1 MPKAATPYPGLDPHR
16 PEPRH
21 AAKTGATRVAP
32 RALPHTRSNARPSA
46 FTMRNNA
53 ARSRVARLQAA
64 AEAAR
69 AEAVAAKEA
78 ARAAEAAAR
87 AAEAAAAKAKAEAE
101 AMAHF
106 AKAREEADKRWEGVP
121 QLPITTSPN
130 GFFNNNAEGG
140 SRRRP
145 RRARSCSGD

>member
-1 MPKAATPYPGLDPHR
+1 MLPR
-16 PEPRH
+16 PN
-21 AAKTGATRVAP
+21 AKHPIKNTKKSVGPNPLPPTG
-32 RALPHTRSNARPSA
+32 SNARRSA
-46 FTMRNNA
+46 FTMRNRA
-53 ARSRVARLQAA
+53 AQNRVARLQAA

-87 AAEAAAAKAKAEAE
+87 AAEAAAAKAEAEAE
-101 AMAHF
+101 ERKHL
-106 AKAREEADKRWEGVP
+106 AKAHKEALKRWEGVP
-121 QLPITTSPN
+121 RLGPTRSPTSFFPN
-130 GFFNNNAEGG
+130 VEGSR